1 MAIPKVF
8 APIKPQD
15 FTLNTIITN
24 KRFIIDSASFA
35 TTQSGYFKWDSI
47 YSGVIPAFGT
57 TKVLN
62 DPTNSID
69 NSNQYVI
76 WKALDAQYYRFP
88 YDHTSTLEHSNKRF
102 TQKILLHSASILQL
116 PYLDYGE
123 SIKPGSVEI
132 TNSFHN
138 IILTDDQNGNLYD
151 VNIDTGSFTSKHNL
165 VGYWGFDNEFRKFK
179 TLKYQTH
186 DYLGLNNQI
195 DANILTNIQYHSS
208 VFEPDQLAI
217 ANNVRLAEGLHIN
230 DTGSA
235 FSGYFDGY
243 SYLLTPNRNEFNFAT
258 TDDFTISFWTKG
270 ISIAQNNT
278 DVDYNQLISKKG
290 VIWKQT
296 YGKQKKY
303 QNDIVVE
310 VDHVS
315 SSFWNESTN
324 VYPYD
329 FRLFN
334 DASPNNSKI
343 EFRRSDGINIC
354 SLTGSKPGGA
364 AWCHVSVTKSGSLLT
379 MYLNGTVVDQKT
391 DNTKNPV
398 NKHSIMFGSDNM
410 NFSAGYTGYMDEIR
424 FYDKAFSQSTIQTLA
439 NNTNQSC
446 YQTAVVGNVFYRRG
460 KLVISALDHR
470 YYNIFDKNW
479 VLKYRGTHTIFQYE
493 CLIRIKKGSFNLSQN
508 PTTLLNPY
516 SDLIIN
522 EMTGSQ
528 SDTGA
533 MLPYCTSIGLY
544 NDKKELMAVAKLS
557 QPLQMREDVDLNIA
571 IRWDV

>member
-57 TKVLN
+57 TKILN

-88 YDHTSTLEHSNKRF
+88 YDNTSTLEHSNKRF

-123 SIKPGSVEI
+123 TIKPGSVEI

-151 VNIDTGSFTSKHNL
+151 VTIDTGSFTSKHNL

-186 DYLGLNNQI
+186 GYLGLNNQI

-208 VFEPDQLAI
+208 VFEPDQPSI
-217 ANNVRLAEGLHIN
+217 AKNVRLAEGLHIN
-230 DTGSA
+230 GTGSA
-235 FSGYFDGY
+235 FSGYFDGV

-270 ISIAQNNT
+270 FSILQYNT
-278 DVDYNQLISKKG
+278 EYEYNQLISKKG

-334 DASPNNSKI
+334 DASPNNNKI

-354 SLTGSKPGGA
+354 SLTGSKPGGS
-364 AWCHVSVTKSGSLLT
+364 AWCHISVTKSGSLLT

-410 NFSAGYTGYMDEIR
+410 NFLAGYTGYMDEIR
-424 FYDKAFSQSTIQTLA
+424 FYDKAFPQSTIQTLA

-446 YQTAVVGNVFYRRG
+446 YQTSVVGNVFYRRG
-460 KLVISALDHR
+460 KLVISALDHK

-528 SDTGA
+528 SDDGA